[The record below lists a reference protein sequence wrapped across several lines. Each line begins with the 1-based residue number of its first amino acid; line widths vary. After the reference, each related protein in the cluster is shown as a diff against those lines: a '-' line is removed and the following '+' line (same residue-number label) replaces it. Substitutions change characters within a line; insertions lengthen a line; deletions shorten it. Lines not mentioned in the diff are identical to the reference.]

1 MNSSNAITRIRRR
14 FLNTRIVTFLICLGI
29 ASLLWAV
36 HALNKNYRYTLTI
49 PVKFS
54 KLPDNKLIVGELPE
68 KLQVEIKTSG
78 LKLLFIKL
86 KKMPTEVLIDFN
98 TLKTNAKSQ
107 AYSISNGNFNIQR
120 IINFDVDVV
129 KIRPDTLF
137 FSSKK
142 GTSRLI
148 PVKANLQATF
158 LSGYS
163 IINKPSVSP
172 AFVTVT
178 GDSPE
183 INSIDTIYTQ
193 PVTLKD
199 VHENY
204 SATVPLK
211 KVSPNL
217 NYSIKE
223 IQLNFSVDRLAE
235 TTLKIP
241 VQILNKTSDE
251 TIKLLPEFVTIRYLV
266 AMKDYNNIDINSFK
280 ATVNY
285 DDILAKKKTL
295 PVELSIS
302 PSEVKILKIEPAFI
316 SYLIYR

>member
-14 FLNTRIVTFLICLGI
+14 FLNARIISFLICLGI
-29 ASLLWAV
+29 ASLLWVV
-36 HALNKNYRYTLTI
+36 HALNKNYKYTLTI

-68 KLQVEIKTSG
+68 KLQVDIKTSG

-86 KKMPTEVLIDFN
+86 QKLPPEVLIDFN

-107 AYSISNGNFNIQR
+107 AYSISNGNFNLQN
-120 IINFDVDVV
+120 IINFDVDVI

-148 PVKANLQATF
+148 PVKVNLQASF
-158 LSGYS
+158 LPGYS
-163 IINKPSVSP
+163 IITKPTVTP

-193 PVTLKD
+193 AINLKD
-199 VHENY
+199 VHENFN
-204 SATVPLK
+204 APVALK
-211 KVSPNL
+211 KTSVNL
-217 NYSIKE
+217 NYNIKE
-223 IQLNFSVDRLAE
+223 VQLSFSVDRLSE
-235 TTLKIP
+235 TSLKIP
-241 VQILNKTSDE
+241 VQIMNRTSSE
-251 TIKLLPEFVTIRYLV
+251 KVKLLPEFVTIHYLI
-266 AMKDYNNIDINSFK
+266 AMKEYDNIDVNSFK

-285 DDILAKKKTL
+285 NDILAKKKTL
-295 PVELSIS
+295 PVDLTVI
-302 PSEVKILKIEPAFI
+302 PSEVRILKIEPASI
-316 SYLIYR
+316 SYLIYK